1 MADGSVQAEVYIASG
16 SYPKTALL
24 TSNLGQLHLAQI
36 SLHAVFET
44 SGGEARLCVGPDTS
58 GELIWSR
65 DFSGSGTKTIDAVI
79 NYTSTAAGSDI
90 EFTLYLSGA
99 TKYSKIKSAS
109 ATFSGPMVQALAV
122 TPEKNLYYVD
132 QSNSEHLTFLI
143 QEQYEKSL
151 QVQITNSAGRV
162 ISNTG
167 YSPIS
172 SSFDYYAHSSDFDGA
187 DTAVLTVQVT
197 DNTYG
202 RSASCTVNLVSVP
215 DLTLTRSS
223 PFEVVND
230 DTVHL
235 TIGGRLSFGLT
246 VTVVANRS
254 QQNVLLQTYE
264 NVRTDTLDVVVDGD
278 WQASAWWRPCYL
290 WFRVEDPETGRSS
303 NHEVIFWSPGDL
315 SLTKDKETVGIGST
329 IKLTIG
335 NRHEP
340 VNLTLKNG
348 AAQISQAQYTA
359 DEITLSPD
367 LSWFED
373 TGETGDVMTVTVVI
387 DGVNS
392 ARQLVDSF
400 VLTRPP
406 FGVTATSQVTSGGDV
421 TLSITG
427 RNNKAVSAV
436 LRHED
441 VVLASTAAASVD
453 SITVTTADSWFNTAG
468 VTDQSWMEVTAVITD
483 SDGRT
488 ASTSFWLN
496 ASTGMRPAISAIAFT
511 AVQPSD
517 AMESKFSGVYV
528 EGYTRLKVAA
538 TVTAKQ
544 GASVSSVSFTPAGSQ
559 AVQMSYNSSSGKW
572 EGVTPVPVTA
582 NGSVVLTATDSR
594 GLSGQGSK
602 SFSSLTP
609 YSAPGISAVSF
620 HRCRADHTRDDT
632 GGYCELTATFTISPV
647 QNLNDKTAK
656 IESSAYNNTQTMSAY
671 TQTITYFFAVNP
683 ERSYDIVLKAIDA
696 INTTPMTVRLSTAGV
711 IMDFLAGG
719 KGIGLGKVAE
729 TQNCVEVNP
738 EWTFKANNI
747 QLAGTDLG
755 TLLTAIQQR
764 LTNGGL

>member
-1 MADGSVQAEVYIASG
+1 MANGSVQAEVNISAGEKYAAL
-16 SYPKTALL
+16 TA
-24 TSNLGQLHLAQI
+24 NLGPLHLAQI

-44 SGGEARLCVGPDTS
+44 SGGEARLYVGPDTS

-90 EFTLYLSGA
+90 EFTLCLSGG

-109 ATFSGPMVQALAV
+109 ATFSGPIVQALAV
-122 TPEKNLYYVD
+122 APEKNLYYVD
-132 QSNSEHLTFLI
+132 QSHSESLTFLI

-162 ISNTG
+162 VSNTE

-172 SSFDYYAHSSDFDGA
+172 SSFGYYAHSSDFDGA
-187 DTAVLTVQVT
+187 DTTVLTVQVT
-197 DNTYG
+197 DNYG
-202 RSASCTVNLVSVP
+202 RSASCTVNLISVP

-246 VTVVANRS
+246 VTAYASNSTGSVV
-254 QQNVLLQTYE
+254 LQTYE
-264 NVRTDTLDVVVDGD
+264 DVRTDALDVVVNGD
-278 WQASAWWRPCYL
+278 WRALAGWRTCYL
-290 WFRVEDPETGRSS
+290 RFYVEDAETGRRSS
-303 NHEVIFWSPGDL
+303 DVFTEWSPGDL
-315 SLTKDKETVGIGST
+315 SLTKDKETVGIGGSIT
-329 IKLTIG
+329 LTIG

-392 ARQLVDSF
+392 ARQLVGSF

-496 ASTGMRPAISAIAFT
+496 ASTGMRPAISAIVFT

-517 AMESKFSGVYV
+517 AMENKFSGVYV

-544 GASVSSVSFTPAGSQ
+544 GASVSTVSFTPAGSQ
-559 AVQMSYNSSSGKW
+559 AVQMSYNSGTGKW

-620 HRCRADHTRDDT
+620 HRCREDHTRDDT

-671 TQTITYFFAVNP
+671 TQTITYFFAVNS

-696 INTTPMTVRLSTAGV
+696 INTTPVTVRLSTAGV

-738 EWTFKANNI
+738 EWTFKANSI